1 MEAHGANQMHSVKT
15 SPGANQPDSATQTQ
29 AATKARGATAEAA
42 MLIVFIG
49 PPGAG
54 KGTQSK
60 RLLSYLGIPHLST
73 GELLREAK
81 DHDTPLGRLA
91 AQYMD
96 HGRLVP
102 DPLVL
107 EMVGEK
113 LNQPQ
118 YAKGCMFDGF
128 PRTLQQARSLDD
140 SLAQRGTPLS
150 LALELRAD
158 ENELISRMLKR
169 AAAEKRVDDTP
180 QTIAQRMDIYKKQT
194 APLLDYYS
202 KRGLL
207 ETIDAMGSQDEVFG
221 RIQQAVDRR
230 RAQIAAT

>member
-1 MEAHGANQMHSVKT
+1 VSYVRELDAREAAPRELALPEAG
-15 SPGANQPDSATQTQ
+15 
-29 AATKARGATAEAA
+29 GATDEAA

-81 DHDTPLGRLA
+81 QHDTPLGRLA

-107 EMVGEK
+107 EMVGDK
-113 LNQPQ
+113 LNQPK

-140 SLAQRGTPLS
+140 SLRERGTPLS
-150 LALELRAD
+150 VALEMRAD

-180 QTIAQRMDIYKKQT
+180 QTIAQRMDVYKKQT
-194 APLLDYYS
+194 APLLDYYQ
-202 KRGLL
+202 KKGLL
-207 ETIDAMGSQDEVFG
+207 ETIDAMGTPDEVFE
-221 RIQQAVDRR
+221 RIKQAVNRR
-230 RAQIAAT
+230 RA

>member
-1 MEAHGANQMHSVKT
+1 
-15 SPGANQPDSATQTQ
+15 
-29 AATKARGATAEAA
+29 

-60 RLLSYLGIPHLST
+60 RLLAYLGIPHLST

-81 DHDTPLGRLA
+81 SHNTSLGRLA

-96 HGRLVP
+96 HGSLVP

-107 EMVGEK
+107 QMVGDR
-113 LNQPQ
+113 LNRPE
-118 YAKGCMFDGF
+118 YTRGCMFDGF
-128 PRTLQQARSLDD
+128 PRTLQQARSLDE

-158 ENELISRMLKR
+158 ENELIGRMLKR
-169 AAAEKRVDDTP
+169 ATDEKRVDDNP
-180 QTIAQRMDIYKKQT
+180 QTIMQRMDVYKKQT
-194 APLLDYYS
+194 APLLEYYQ

-207 ETIDAMGSQDEVFG
+207 VAIDAMGSPDEVFE
-221 RIQQAVDRR
+221 RIR
-230 RAQIAAT
+230 RAVELRRSTPAEQTA